1 MAAFDL
7 NSLYFLKNAAPKA
20 ASFEELNAPTER
32 GFNLGRAY
40 NENYNRNSL
49 QNLIAQREKE
59 GVPYDRLSNE
69 AAKWDLGAAQAMRN
83 ERRSSLEYNYKQSVA
98 EFEQWRRNMA
108 RRICGLILQKA
119 DELGIAPEELDRVL
133 NIAASYVVTY
143 DEALAQWLLGQAGS
157 RRASLNRLNKP
168 AAKNNGRAV
177 DLWTTA
183 QNARAAASQYDPTDN
198 AVMYWGLM
206 NYATAAEAVAD
217 RELEASR
224 RLGDRIFAEKNDV
237 LRLLSY
243 FKNRNKKIDPESM
256 REYALSD
263 KFHLIAEKDG
273 IEDNV
278 DVSDIVTPEGIGGN
292 ASGKKMTK
300 DLELISEEEDT
311 IKSMLDPKT
320 IRTYPRISK
329 ELFQKQFERS
339 YGIEE
344 ADDAIKYLQ
353 ELKSQ
358 LTEDSAR
365 ANKGAGKTEGTDKN
379 YFELID
385 KEIAK
390 REQVKA
396 EYKKQIDELKSLGVK
411 NPEDAFKKFKE
422 LFGQRASIGTVLQ
435 FRNFNSFVN
444 SYISKAPMT
453 AISNGLLV
461 GTPNYKPT
469 VEEFKTAKSIHG
481 SLTDDMRNYI
491 RRMGVPIASV
501 IADAESEYPALWA
514 LASDVQKQIRAIW
527 NSVSGDLPEDE
538 YKQIKKLYTDL
549 FHIDKNAWDI
559 IEGSKDF
566 PMNEEY
572 ERQLN
577 KMQSSQ
583 KKNNNPADLSGIEEP
598 AKREAPRE
606 NTNTIS
612 AEEWL
617 KQNGG
622 L

>member
-133 NIAASYVVTY
+133 NVAASYVVTY
-143 DEALAQWLLGQAGS
+143 DEALAQWLLGQAMA
-157 RRASLNRLNKP
+157 RRNAITRANKP
-168 AAKNNGRAV
+168 AKNNGRAV

-183 QNARAAASQYDPTDN
+183 QNAKAAASQYDPNDN

-206 NYATAAEAVAD
+206 NYAAAAEAVAD

-224 RLGDRIFAEKNDV
+224 RIGDRVFAEKNDV
-237 LRLLSY
+237 LRLLSN
-243 FKNRNKKIDPESM
+243 FKNRDKEIDPASL
-256 REYALSD
+256 RDYALSD
-263 KFHLIAEKDG
+263 RFHLIAENGG
-273 IEDNV
+273 IDENI
-278 DVSDIVTPEGIGGN
+278 DVSDIITPESAGSDGGIGKSQN
-292 ASGKKMTK
+292 QPKKQNKAASGNGIIGEG
-300 DLELISEEEDT
+300 DGS

-320 IRTYPRISK
+320 LGTYPRISK
-329 ELFQKQFERS
+329 ALFQKQFERS
-339 YGIEE
+339 FDIGNAEE
-344 ADDAIKYLQ
+344 AIRYLQ

-385 KEIAK
+385 KEIAE
-390 REQVKA
+390 REQIKA
-396 EYKKQIDELKSLGVK
+396 EVGEGSAARLFWKNLPARSRMASAKQFRQAGTFASGVVSSVPLSVVDNGLMVQSPDYVISEAMQKQSKLLNTDDGWTNLKTMYASSGNGFLEQLAKQNTAYDVVSALGDAVLATIRPMYNAMMKGNNEEEKAALKDFLASSYGWPNKLFKALEDPNGSLGTAEEIRK
-411 NPEDAFKKFKE
+411 RAKYKSSKKK
-422 LFGQRASIGTVLQ
+422 
-435 FRNFNSFVN
+435 N
-444 SYISKAPMT
+444 SYFDE
-453 AISNGLLV
+453 N
-461 GTPNYKPT
+461 
-469 VEEFKTAKSIHG
+469 E
-481 SLTDDMRNYI
+481 
-491 RRMGVPIASV
+491 
-501 IADAESEYPALWA
+501 
-514 LASDVQKQIRAIW
+514 Q
-527 NSVSGDLPEDE
+527 LPG
-538 YKQIKKLYTDL
+538 
-549 FHIDKNAWDI
+549 
-559 IEGSKDF
+559 EGS
-566 PMNEEY
+566 N
-572 ERQLN
+572 
-577 KMQSSQ
+577 
-583 KKNNNPADLSGIEEP
+583 SGSRYSMEDMF
-598 AKREAPRE
+598 
-606 NTNTIS
+606 
-612 AEEWL
+612 
-617 KQNGG
+617 
-622 L
+622 